1 MNLVLIAC
9 ALIRVTYLITRAHKA
24 KRGKMVWKN
33 EGEWTEKWIL
43 GQGEEMSGSG
53 RSMHGHILTYSR
65 L

>member
-9 ALIRVTYLITRAHKA
+9 AVIGVTYLTPRAHTGKGG
-24 KRGKMVWKN
+24 RGFGKN